1 MNLKNRVDSELED
14 DDEHPK
20 NQYLGYF
27 VRGISVNEYTIHINE
42 PIQMPEYYT
51 NTVNVL
57 SGCSKHDTVKFLI
70 NSPGGFLIGLFS
82 LLDAIAKT
90 EATTVAVLTGQCH
103 SAASILALHC
113 DYIEVGPYATS
124 LCHNVRYGSSGKS
137 SDIVDHVMHMSS
149 VSEKLVRETYS
160 GYLTEQE
167 ILDLL
172 KGKEFYMESEEIV
185 TRLQKREEY
194 LAAQEALPVEEVE
207 EVSVEETMETISK
220 RKTKRL
226 KKE

>member
-1 MNLKNRVDSELED
+1 MSRKNLNIEDDSEEA
-14 DDEHPK
+14 PR

-27 VRGISVNEYTIHINE
+27 VRGMTLNEYTIHINE

-57 SGCSKHDTVKFLI
+57 AGCSKHDTVKFYI
-70 NSPGGFLIGLFS
+70 NSPGGLLVGLVS

-90 EATTVAVLTGQCH
+90 EATTIAVLTGECH

-194 LAAQEALPVEEVE
+194 LAAQEAVPVEEVE